1 MRTRTE
7 SRRTKATE
15 TVMTRKHR
23 NPPVDLNTELA
34 FQRTRQA
41 ADRTLMAWMR
51 TSISMIS
58 FGFSIGKLFDAG
70 SSPFSQLRGAT
81 PASGPFAVGALLIV
95 LAVAFL
101 IAASFEYQMSLHVM
115 AEERGQRF
123 RLSTAQVAAT
133 ALSLLGLLALTS
145 LLGRF

>member
-1 MRTRTE
+1 MRSLTE
-7 SRRTKATE
+7 SRRAKTTDR
-15 TVMTRKHR
+15 VMTRKHR

-58 FGFSIGKLFDAG
+58 FGFSIGKLFDGSSSPLSQMSG
-70 SSPFSQLRGAT
+70 SSPAI
-81 PASGPFAVGALLIV
+81 GPFAVGALLIV
-95 LAVAFL
+95 LAVLFL
-101 IAASFEYQMSLHVM
+101 IAASFEYQMSLRVM

-123 RLSTAQVAAT
+123 SLSTAQVAAT

>member
-1 MRTRTE
+1 MRPRTE
-7 SRRTKATE
+7 SRRTKTTDRA
-15 TVMTRKHR
+15 MTRKHR

-58 FGFSIGKLFDAG
+58 FGFSIGKLFDAS
-70 SSPFSQLRGAT
+70 SSPLSQMSGGS
-81 PASGPFAVGALLIV
+81 PAIGPFAVGALLIV
-95 LAVAFL
+95 LAVLFL
-101 IAASFEYQMSLHVM
+101 IAASFEYQMSLRVM

-123 RLSTAQVAAT
+123 SLSTAQVAAT

>member
-1 MRTRTE
+1 
-7 SRRTKATE
+7 
-15 TVMTRKHR
+15 MTHKQR
-23 NPPVDLNTELA
+23 NSAVDLNTELA

-58 FGFSIGKLFDAG
+58 FGFSIGKLFDAD
-70 SSPFSQLRGAT
+70 SPFSELRVSS
-81 PASGPFAVGALLIV
+81 PASGPFTVGVVLIV
-95 LAVAFL
+95 LAVLFL
-101 IAASFEYQMSLHVM
+101 VAASFEYQLSLRVM

-123 RLSTAQVAAT
+123 SLSTAQVAAT